1 MKNLTIVVIIAFS
14 LLSCNKKYIKSEDTV
29 IVIGAGISGLAAA
42 KELKDNGVEHVI
54 ILEASDKSGGRM
66 KTDRS
71 LGFAFDEGA
80 SWIHKPI
87 GNPITD
93 LAIEAGATTFLTDD
107 ENVIVYDQDGTAYSD
122 ETTGVEE
129 EAFEKAVG
137 KVKRTGT
144 NDQSFEA
151 VYNSLYPDKKDDRL
165 WKFMVSSYLEFDLGG
180 DISQL
185 SSNEFY
191 DDKEHKGV
199 DIIVTNGFDNITNYL
214 AEGLDIRY
222 NERVAKVDYT
232 SDSMVLVTSTSGT
245 YEASAVVVTVP
256 LGVLKSGNFQFSP
269 ELTKEKKEAL
279 DDLDM
284 GTVNKFMLVWDTAFW
299 NVDLQYIGYTSETK
313 GAFNSFLN
321 IKKYSNHKA
330 LMTFTF
336 GEYSR
341 TAEDLTDLEITEL
354 VMNNLKRIYGN
365 DIPNPK
371 EMLRTKWNA
380 NENALGCYSYVQQG
394 GESNA
399 YNVLAKSID
408 DRIYFAGEHT
418 SFDYRGTV
426 HGAYVS
432 GVVAADEVLKRFK
445 K

>member
-1 MKNLTIVVIIAFS
+1 MKNLTIVVIVAFS
-14 LLSCNKKYIKSEDTV
+14 LLSCNKIYIKSEDTV

-107 ENVIVYDQDGTAYSD
+107 ENVIVHDQDGTAYSD

-144 NDQSFEA
+144 NDQSFET
-151 VYNSLYPDKKDDRL
+151 VYHSLYADKKDDRL

-180 DISQL
+180 DVSQL

-191 DDKEHKGV
+191 DDKEHKGA
-199 DIIVTNGFDNITNYL
+199 DIIVTNGYDNVTNYL

-222 NERVAKVDYT
+222 NERVSKVDYT
-232 SDSMVLVTSTSGT
+232 DENTILVISASGT
-245 YEASAVVVTVP
+245 FEANAVIVTVP
-256 LGVLKSGNFQFSP
+256 LGVLKSGNIAFSP
-269 ELTKEKKEAL
+269 ALKDEKKEAL
-279 DDLDM
+279 DDLAM
-284 GTVNKFMLVWDTAFW
+284 GTVNKYVFVWDTTFW
-299 NVDLQYIGYTSETK
+299 NTELQYIGYTTEVK
-313 GAFNSFLN
+313 GVFNSFLN
-321 IKKYSNHKA
+321 MRKYSDNNA

-336 GEYSR
+336 GKFSR
-341 TAEDLTDLEITEL
+341 TAENLSDSEITEL
-354 VMNNLKRIYGN
+354 VMNNLKAIYGEE
-365 DIPNPK
+365 ISNPTD
-371 EMLRTKWNA
+371 MLRTKWNTDQ
-380 NENALGCYSYVQQG
+380 NSFGCYSFVQQG
-394 GESNA
+394 GETNA
-399 YNVLAKSID
+399 YKVLAKSIN

-418 SFDYRGTV
+418 SFDYRSSV
-426 HGAYVS
+426 HGAYTS
-432 GVVAADEVLKRFK
+432 GITAANDLIKRFK
-445 K
+445 